1 LARFRAT
8 LAAASLL
15 RPVDERALR
24 NVRRGGPR
32 PVLALLLVTVIW
44 GWTFVWMKRGVI
56 ASERVLGADGVA
68 AGVALF
74 MSLRFA
80 LAAGVLAFWPSAR
93 RGLRAAWRGGLVLG
107 GLLFAGF
114 VLQMLGLG
122 GVSPPVSAFLT
133 SLYVV
138 FTALLTALAGG
149 ARPGPLLALG
159 VVLATLG
166 AGFIGGPP
174 HLTFGWAEWLTV
186 GCAIVFALHILATD
200 VVTRSAAA
208 MPVTLSSFCWVAG
221 FSGMLLAAT
230 SLSGGHAPG
239 ELARLALVPDFAWPM
254 LASSILATV
263 LALSLMNLYQRE
275 LDPVRAA
282 ILYAVEPVWASVIS
296 IASGLSRPDLWL
308 FAGGGALLAGNVL
321 AELGPLLASRR
332 RQRSALPPAGGSLAG
347 AAEGGD
353 ALEAAAGWARL
364 VDPPRAPAGAG
375 RRSMEPTTSQLDQ
388 LYAELRQVYDP
399 EIPVNI
405 VDLGLIYDVQVEGS
419 TCNVTMTLTS
429 QACPEARTIPDVVRR
444 RCNSVPG
451 IETTDVKIVWEPA
464 WTPQRISEEGRKTLG
479 IGEEYED

>member
-1 LARFRAT
+1 VDARDPRI
-8 LAAASLL
+8 
-15 RPVDERALR
+15 
-24 NVRRGGPR
+24 VRRSGLR

-44 GWTFVWMKRGVI
+44 GWTFVWMKRGVL
-56 ASERVLGADGVA
+56 ASQRVLGADGTSVA

-74 MSLRFA
+74 MTLRFA
-80 LAAGVLAFWPSAR
+80 LAAGVLVFWPGAR
-93 RGLRAAWRGGLVLG
+93 RGVGGAWRGGLVLG

-114 VLQMLGLG
+114 VLQMLGLE

-149 ARPGPLLALG
+149 GRPGVLLGLG

-200 VVTRSAAA
+200 VVTRSIPP
-208 MPVTLSSFCWVAG
+208 MPVTLTSFCWVAG
-221 FSGMLLAAT
+221 LSALFLVAICLAGSHT
-230 SLSGGHAPG
+230 PG
-239 ELARLALVPDFAWPM
+239 ELARLALDPQFAWPM

-282 ILYAVEPVWASVIS
+282 ILYAIEPVWASVIS
-296 IASGLSRPDLWL
+296 IAGGLSRPDFWL

-332 RQRSALPPAGGSLAG
+332 RLRGAFRPAPGSPAGSAS
-347 AAEGGD
+347 GGG

-364 VDPPRAPAGAG
+364 VDPPRAPEGAG
-375 RRSMEPTTSQLDQ
+375 RRSMEPTTSQIDQ

-444 RCNSVPG
+444 RCNGVPG
-451 IETTDVKIVWEPA
+451 IDSTEVKIVWEPA

-479 IGEEYED
+479 IGEESED